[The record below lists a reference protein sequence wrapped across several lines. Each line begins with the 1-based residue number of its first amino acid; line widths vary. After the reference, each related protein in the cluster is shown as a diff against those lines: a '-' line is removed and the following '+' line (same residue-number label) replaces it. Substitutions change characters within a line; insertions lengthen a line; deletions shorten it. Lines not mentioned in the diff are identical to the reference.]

1 MAQVDFQYDK
11 DAGAAAVAET
21 RLDIRHSFL
30 ILLLATLPVIPM
42 PGAGGTPI
50 LVGVMF
56 LIYGTLMTF
65 PWRAAFLDRTDQLY
79 IYLGLSLL
87 MWEALGLA
95 AHTTNNDALFVLGRG
110 LWVMLAI
117 AVIMAMNTLYARGGM
132 KPVTWVLV
140 LSLLALLTAMVIEI
154 NFYPQHAFG
163 RNFGFFSIPFPRAT
177 GVPNSDGK
185 LGTFL
190 SLCLCYG
197 LFLRPAMPRWQSAVL
212 IIGPYMGLA
221 ILQSRSTLVAIAII
235 TGIYLL
241 YALMRSRSIFSAFF
255 KLTGFLLIAGV
266 FLVNFFWLLKILIGQ
281 GIFYY
286 NVFGRFE
293 LYAVALQLIPEA
305 PLFGLGADAIQQ
317 HGFAGDVHNTFLAMA
332 VKSGIPAAVLTAATI
347 FAPVILF
354 ARTNKMAVFTIAVC
368 LGIFAEHFFY
378 PGRINEYQILAFIVA
393 KLAWQNQFEE
403 IAQAR

>member
-1 MAQVDFQYDK
+1 MAQVDFQYNK
-11 DAGAAAVAET
+11 DAGPAPVTET

-50 LVGVMF
+50 LIGVM
-56 LIYGTLMTF
+56 LLMYGTLMAF
-65 PWRAAFLDRTDQLY
+65 PWRAAYLDRTDQLY

-87 MWEALGLA
+87 LWEALSLA

-110 LWVMLAI
+110 LWVMLAV
-117 AVIMAMNTLYARGGM
+117 AVIMAMNALYSRAGM
-132 KPVTWVLV
+132 RPVTWVLV

-154 NFYPQHAFG
+154 NFYPQRALG

-190 SLCLCYG
+190 SICLCYA
-197 LFLRPAMPRWQSAVL
+197 LFLRPPMPRWQSAVL

-221 ILQSRSTLVAIAII
+221 ILQSRSTLVAIGII

-255 KLTGFLLIAGV
+255 KLTGFLLIVGI
-266 FLVNFFWLLKILIGQ
+266 FLVNFFWLLKILIGK
-281 GIFYY
+281 GIFYT

-293 LYAVALQLIPEA
+293 LFAVALRLIPEA
-305 PLFGLGADAIQQ
+305 PLFGLGADAIQK
-317 HGFAGDVHNTFLAMA
+317 HGYAGDIHNTFLAMA
-332 VKSGIPAAVLTAATI
+332 VKSGVPAAILTAATI

-354 ARTNKMAVFTIAVC
+354 ARTNRLAVFTTALC
-368 LGIFAEHFFY
+368 LAMFAEHFFY
-378 PGRINEYQILAFIVA
+378 PGRINEYQILAFMVA
-393 KLAWQNQFEE
+393 KLAWQNHFEE
-403 IAQAR
+403 NTEEH